1 MFLADRW
8 LLHHISTVP
17 FASPSPGL
25 FLVSYQEPVDLLPER
40 QGPLLAVV
48 EQALTKGRVGLVFD
62 VGERVMTVDL
72 SVPSFW
78 LDTTSRL
85 EVTAMSIVTASMAVR
100 IAARGFKLAQFA
112 RKHPI
117 AVETHLSVDEAV
129 SWMTPLLGPAVAR
142 PDPVG

>member
-1 MFLADRW
+1 
-8 LLHHISTVP
+8 VP
-17 FASPSPGL
+17 FASPSSGL
-25 FLVSYQEPVDLLPER
+25 FIVSYHEPVDLLPER

-78 LDTTSRL
+78 LDMTNRL
-85 EVTAMSIVTASMAVR
+85 AVTAMSIVTDSLAVR
-100 IAARGFKLAQFA
+100 VAARGFKLAQFA

-117 AVETHLSVDEAV
+117 AVETHDTVDEAV
-129 SWMTPLLGPAVAR
+129 AWMTPLLGPAVAR
-142 PDPVG
+142 PDSVG